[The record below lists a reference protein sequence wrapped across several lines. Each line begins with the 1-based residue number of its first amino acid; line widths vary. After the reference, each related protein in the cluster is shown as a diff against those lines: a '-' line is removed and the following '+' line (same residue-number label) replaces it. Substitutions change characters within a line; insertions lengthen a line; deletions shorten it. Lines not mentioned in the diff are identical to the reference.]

1 MGKIGRAAAHVR
13 FFRKYPIHCVN
24 LTFFDVEAGNERA
37 VIHLAMEEWEQHTC
51 IKFRPSNSTDRDK
64 LVFQNGIG

>member
-1 MGKIGRAAAHVR
+1 MSDVVENIMSCHIMSTI
-13 FFRKYPIHCVN
+13 FFYV
-24 LTFFDVEAGNERA
+24 LAGNERA

-51 IKFRPSNSTDRDK
+51 IKFRPSNSTDQDK